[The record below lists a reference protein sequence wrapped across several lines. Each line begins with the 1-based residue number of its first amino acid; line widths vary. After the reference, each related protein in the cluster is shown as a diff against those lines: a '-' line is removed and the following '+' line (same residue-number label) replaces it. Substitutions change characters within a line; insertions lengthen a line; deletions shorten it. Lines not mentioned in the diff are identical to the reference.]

1 LKSPDQNRQLEEGIA
16 LLGLE
21 PERFPIDSYLLYL
34 AELSRWNKA
43 YNLTAIR
50 DFDVMVSH
58 HILDSLS
65 IYPYLRGERFL
76 DVGTGAG
83 LPGLVLAMA
92 NPDHSWTL
100 VDSKVKKV
108 RFLNHVI
115 RTLKIKNTKTFHGRV
130 EDYAPEEKFNCIVSR
145 AFSDMRSFMDKTHH
159 LVAENGVLLAMKG
172 SLKPE
177 ELKGIK
183 NLDYEVHM
191 LRVPGI
197 KSERNL
203 VVIC

>member
-1 LKSPDQNRQLEEGIA
+1 MTSSDQNRQLDEGIA

-21 PERFPIDSYLLYL
+21 PDRFPIDKYIQYL

-50 DFDVMVSH
+50 DFDAMVSH

-65 IYPYLRGERFL
+65 IYPYLRGARYL

-92 NPDHSWTL
+92 NADYSWTL

-108 RFLNHVI
+108 RFLNHII
-115 RTLKIKNTKTFHGRV
+115 RTLNIENAKTFHGRI
-130 EDYAPEEKFNCIVSR
+130 ESFCI
-145 AFSDMRSFMDKTHH
+145 
-159 LVAENGVLLAMKG
+159 LN
-172 SLKPE
+172 
-177 ELKGIK
+177 I
-183 NLDYEVHM
+183 
-191 LRVPGI
+191 
-197 KSERNL
+197 
-203 VVIC
+203 